1 MKTCVITSAKT
12 EELYIEEWVKHNLK
26 IGFDKIII
34 NDNND
39 KDYPYKLNEILKEYI
54 NNGQVIIENYY
65 DNHKLNHLTQEQDMG
80 FVYSYLYKK
89 YKTEFDWFAKLD
101 IDEYL
106 MIPETFNNVKLF
118 LSNKRF
124 DKFDAIYVPWKC
136 YEIKNQYKYLYE
148 RTPHIYDK
156 FKPIKDEFCDFY
168 EWSFKSLFKGNL
180 DTYVTHHTINI
191 DKNYCYPNGD
201 VCTLGKYNYDEKI
214 DIDKKYFIKMQQIA
228 HIDHF
233 NVNSFEERYNEYYK
247 MELYKIDGK
256 CENENKKFKYICDK
270 LFENHPELKDNKRD
284 LYKIYFLNK

>member
-1 MKTCVITSAKT
+1 MRTCVITSAKT

-54 NNGQVIIENYY
+54 DNGQVIIENYY
-65 DNHKLNHLTQEQDMG
+65 DNHKLTNLTQEQDMW
-80 FVYSYLYKK
+80 FVYTYLYKK

-124 DKFDAIYVPWKC
+124 DKFDAIYVPFKC
-136 YEIKNQYKYLYE
+136 YEIKNQYRYLYE

-156 FKPIKDEFCDFY
+156 FKPIKDKFCYFCK
-168 EWSFKSLFKGNL
+168 WSFKSLFKGNL
-180 DTYVTHHTINI
+180 DTCVDYHTINI

-201 VCTLGKYNYDEKI
+201 VCTLGKYNCDERI
-214 DIDKKYFIKMQQIA
+214 DIDKKYFIKMQKIA

-233 NVNSFEERYNEYYK
+233 NSNSLEERYNKYYK
-247 MELYKIDGK
+247 MELYKIDDRR
-256 CENENKKFKYICDK
+256 ENENKNFKYICDE
-270 LFENHPELKDNKRD
+270 LFKKHPELKDNKRD

>member
-1 MKTCVITSAKT
+1 MRTCVITSAKT
-12 EELYIEEWVKHNLK
+12 EELYIEEWVKHNIK

-39 KDYPYKLNEILKEYI
+39 KDYPYKLKEILKEYI
-54 NNGQVIIENYY
+54 DNGQVIIENYY
-65 DNHKLNHLTQEQDMG
+65 DNHKLTNLTQEQDMG
-80 FVYSYLYKK
+80 FVYTYLYKK

-124 DKFDAIYVPWKC
+124 DKFDAISVPIK
-136 YEIKNQYKYLYE
+136 YYDIKNQYRYLYE

-156 FKPIKDEFCDFY
+156 FNPVKDEWCDFY

-180 DTYVTHHTINI
+180 DTCVNHHTINKI
-191 DKNYCYPNGD
+191 DNYCYPNGD
-201 VCTLGKYNYDEKI
+201 ACTLGKYQWYEKI
-214 DIDKKYFIKMQQIA
+214 DIDKKYFIKMQKIA

-233 NVNSFEERYNEYYK
+233 NSNSLEERYNKYYK
-247 MELYKIDGK
+247 MELYKIDDRR
-256 CENENKKFKYICDK
+256 ENENKNFKYICDE
-270 LFENHPELKDNKRD
+270 LFKKHPELKDNKRD